1 MKNKYFLEMKLP
13 KINLQNSNVM
23 KNILVPT
30 DFSENC
36 IKAAHFAIKM
46 AKTYGAEIHFLH
58 QMTTPVDWVKLD
70 KLKEKRY
77 PETLKQIGNAKSNL
91 RELEKTA
98 EHEGLKCRTFL
109 QFDSGQKDILDHSG
123 HFHHDFIITGSS
135 GTKGRVR
142 EITGSN
148 VEKIVRKA
156 NAPIIVVKEEEV
168 TFPFNDIL
176 FVSDFEE
183 DVSYPFEVVISI
195 AEQCD
200 ASIHLLR
207 INTETEFNSIE
218 LGLNPVKE
226 FLEKFPD
233 LKKISMSVHNESSVE
248 EGINTFLKHQSADL
262 IAMSTHGKTGFLS
275 LFSKS
280 IAEGVTN
287 HSELPVMTIHIKK

>member
-1 MKNKYFLEMKLP
+1 
-13 KINLQNSNVM
+13 M

-36 IKAAHFAIKM
+36 TKAAHLGIKM
-46 AKTYGAEIHFLH
+46 AKLFNAEIHFLH
-58 QMTTPVDWVKLD
+58 LMTTPVDWVKLD
-70 KLKEKRY
+70 KLKENRY
-77 PETLKQIGNAKSNL
+77 PETVKQIGIVKSKL
-91 RELEKTA
+91 LELERMA
-98 EHEGLKCRTFL
+98 EHHGLKCRTFL
-109 QFDSGQKDILDHSG
+109 QFDSGQKDIMEHSG

-142 EITGSN
+142 EIMGSN

-168 TFPFNDIL
+168 TFPFKDIL
-176 FVSDFEE
+176 FVSAFEE
-183 DVSYPFEVVISI
+183 DVSHPFQEVLSI
-195 AEQCD
+195 AQKCD
-200 ASIHLLR
+200 AKIHLLR
-207 INTETEFNSIE
+207 INTETDFNSIE

-233 LKKISMSVHNESSVE
+233 LKKFSMSVHNESSVE

>member
-1 MKNKYFLEMKLP
+1 
-13 KINLQNSNVM
+13 M

>member
-1 MKNKYFLEMKLP
+1 M
-13 KINLQNSNVM
+13 
-23 KNILVPT
+23 
-30 DFSENC
+30 
-36 IKAAHFAIKM
+36 
-46 AKTYGAEIHFLH
+46 
-58 QMTTPVDWVKLD
+58 D

>member
-1 MKNKYFLEMKLP
+1 
-13 KINLQNSNVM
+13 M

-30 DFSENC
+30 DFSKNC
-36 IKAAHFAIKM
+36 TKAANLGIKI
-46 AKTYGAEIHFLH
+46 AKLYDAEIHFLH

-70 KLKEKRY
+70 KQKEKRY
-77 PETLKQIGNAKSNL
+77 PKTVKEIGVAKSKL
-91 RELEKTA
+91 RELEKKA

-109 QFDSGQKDILDHSG
+109 QFDSGQKDILEHSG
-123 HFHHDFIITGSS
+123 HFHHDFIVTGSS
-135 GTKGRVR
+135 GTKGVIR

-156 NAPIIVVKEEEV
+156 NAPIIVVKEEDV
-168 TFPFNDIL
+168 TFPFKDIL
-176 FVSDFEE
+176 FVSSFEE
-183 DVSYPFEVVISI
+183 DVTHPFQEVLSI
-195 AEQCD
+195 AKKCD
-200 ASIHLLR
+200 AKIHLLR
-207 INTETEFNSIE
+207 VNTVTDFNSIE

-226 FLEKFPD
+226 FLEKFPN
-233 LKKISMSVHNESSVE
+233 LKNFSMSVHNESSVE
-248 EGINTFLKHQSADL
+248 AGINTFLKHQPSDL